1 LKIALTILFL
11 LTGIVINAQTILTVQ
26 GETITST
33 YTVPHTSPT
42 TFTFINN
49 SITTSNASG
58 YILNAGDEVQS
69 SNNNNLDGAVITGNK
84 VIWNGTTNNGTH
96 GLFVGYNINDII
108 KYNYIDRSP
117 YGIVVKSG
125 DSDGSSMAFTSG
137 GIAYNIIK
145 DSPTIGVIV
154 RGINNVPIYNNTFY
168 NSTTGTSA
176 LIFIQENE
184 SAAGSPTSSGCK
196 IYNNIFYT
204 TTQSINIYISDLSC
218 TEDFESDY
226 NVFYCTAG
234 TPFFGYGTNTLTFA
248 QWQALGYD
256 THSVVVNP
264 NFNNSTDLLPNS
276 RLNYGTNL
284 GTTWQTGLSTS
295 ATWTV
300 NSAPATTVQNGSWQ
314 AGARIYGTS
323 SSVTSYIS
331 SVIENATPSR
341 LEMTYNVSL
350 ANPAPSPSAF
360 SVLVNSVART
370 VNTVTISG
378 TKVQLTLASPVING
392 DVVTVAYTKP
402 SSNPIQDASGNQ
414 AATIGAQAVIN
425 NVNAAIINP
434 VYVSSVIQN
443 ATPGVLEMTYNLN
456 LANIVPST
464 ASFSVMVNSV
474 ARSVNSIVISG
485 AKVMLTLGSPVVN
498 GNIVTV
504 AYTKPTINPLQ
515 TASGGQAVTLSTQTV
530 INNVNAAI
538 INPVYVSSTIQNAT
552 PGVLEMTYNLNLAN
566 IVPSTASFSVM
577 VNSVARSV
585 NSIVISGAKV
595 MLTLGSPV
603 VNGNIVTVAYTKPTI
618 NPLQTASG
626 GQAVT
631 LSAQTV
637 TNNVSAAILPPVYV
651 SSVIQ
656 NDTPDI
662 LEITYSLN
670 LANIVPLPSAYSV
683 MVNSV
688 LRSVNSVSIS
698 WSKIFLTLASNVVY
712 GDVVTVAYVK
722 PATNPV
728 QTSLGGQAVSIS
740 AQTVINNCT
749 LAANQSPVISIT
761 SPANGLSYISPATIA
776 ITVNTSDPDGTISK
790 VEYFIGTQKIGEE
803 LSAPY
808 SFSFESTV
816 VGKYEITAVATDNL
830 NAAASSLTVLVNV
843 TLNEINP
850 DFINLYPNPNDGHF
864 SIDLFTLP
872 EDKRSLVTISTMTG
886 MKVYN
891 ELMQKEETIKHF
903 DLSRLNPG
911 VYILMISSNEI
922 LITKKFIVE

>member
-515 TASGGQAVTLSTQTV
+515 TASGGQAVTLS
-530 INNVNAAI
+530 
-538 INPVYVSSTIQNAT
+538 
-552 PGVLEMTYNLNLAN
+552 
-566 IVPSTASFSVM
+566 
-577 VNSVARSV
+577 
-585 NSIVISGAKV
+585 
-595 MLTLGSPV
+595 
-603 VNGNIVTVAYTKPTI
+603 
-618 NPLQTASG
+618 
-626 GQAVT
+626 
-631 LSAQTV
+631 AQTV